1 MLDKNLFIF
10 GEGSDNSEL
19 NVQKM
24 DTLHNKM
31 SSISGDITSTV
42 REVTEMDEGQRE
54 GQRITAADFS
64 GTSNPSYQQAID
76 Q

>member
-10 GEGSDNSEL
+10 GEVNDHIEL
-19 NVQKM
+19 NVQKL

-31 SSISGDITSTV
+31 TSISGDITSTV
-42 REVTEMDEGQRE
+42 REVTEMDE